1 MISRV
6 GLRAVPRANVVARR
20 FNSTKTPAKQGG
32 FAEFGPFLKR
42 VPVDVIPLLA
52 AVSFGCGLGVYYGL
66 KQFWVDHTLRLK
78 RTG

>member
-1 MISRV
+1 MLVATASDRHPYASRLATRDPRTRSS
-6 GLRAVPRANVVARR
+6 LRSPLVL
-20 FNSTKTPAKQGG
+20 TPG
-32 FAEFGPFLKR
+32 

>member
-1 MISRV
+1 MTGSDESAPSGAPFGRRSPFAAHDSR
-6 GLRAVPRANVVARR
+6 LAPLAAPRSPLTA
-20 FNSTKTPAKQGG
+20 G
-32 FAEFGPFLKR
+32 